1 MAKSK
6 TRRHAF
12 ICDTCRGNGYI
23 KLIHDNDETTV
34 HQCWTCESQG
44 ECYVDESEIVESYI
58 NANGPTIR
66 HKSKL
71 H

>member
-12 ICDTCRGNGYI
+12 ICETCKGNGYVKI
-23 KLIHDNDETTV
+23 IHSDDIGI
-34 HQCWTCESQG
+34 HQCWTCESEG
-44 ECYVDESEIVESYI
+44 ELYVDESEIVESYI
-58 NANGPTIR
+58 DADIVTDDDII
-66 HKSKL
+66 L

>member
-12 ICDTCRGNGYI
+12 ICETCKGNGYVKI
-23 KLIHDNDETTV
+23 IHSDDIGI
-34 HQCWTCESQG
+34 HQCWACDSEG
-44 ECYVDESEIVESYI
+44 EFYVDESEVVESYI
-58 NANGPTIR
+58 DANYTTDHDG
-66 HKSKL
+66 KL

>member
-12 ICDTCRGNGYI
+12 ICETCKGNGYVKI
-23 KLIHDNDETTV
+23 IHSDDIGI
-34 HQCWTCESQG
+34 HQCWTCESEG
-44 ECYVDESEIVESYI
+44 ELYVDESEVVESYI
-58 NANGPTIR
+58 DADIVTDDDII
-66 HKSKL
+66 L